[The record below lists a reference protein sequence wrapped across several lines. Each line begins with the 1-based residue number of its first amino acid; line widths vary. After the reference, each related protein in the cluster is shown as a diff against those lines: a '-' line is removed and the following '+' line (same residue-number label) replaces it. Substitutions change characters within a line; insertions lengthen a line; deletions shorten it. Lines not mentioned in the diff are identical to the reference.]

1 MTSLSDLDA
10 LIARARGADILAV
23 AKRTGAQLKQIR
35 ATGEWASGCPTCGG
49 KDTFS
54 VNTERKLFVCRRGAA
69 GGDVI
74 DLAQHALGL
83 DFAGAIEIITGE
95 EIAEANE
102 VSDKPAK
109 SPTSDD
115 DERRA
120 RDLKSAKR
128 IASEVRPLLGTPGE
142 RYLRE
147 TRCIDTAPIQDS
159 LARAD
164 AIGWHSSVYL
174 NEPGGAQ
181 QPAHPLHGQRLGCI
195 VGIMTD
201 PVSGRPTG
209 AISRTYIGPD
219 LSKVCKAKTLG
230 APMGVIRLS
239 ADDDV
244 LEGLFLAEGIETALA
259 AMSIGLRPIWS
270 TGSTSPMAK
279 FPVLSGIECLSIV
292 CDHDPNGAGEYA
304 AREVERRW
312 RAAGRQVSILRSE
325 RQGDLNDMVRKDSQK

>member
-35 ATGEWASGCPTCGG
+35 ATGEWASGCPMCGG

-83 DFAGAIEIITGE
+83 DFVGAIENITGE

-102 VSDKPAK
+102 FSDKPAK
-109 SPTSDD
+109 SPTSD

-128 IASEVRPLLGTPGE
+128 IASEICPLLGTDGE
-142 RYLRE
+142 RYLKE
-147 TRCIDTAPIQDS
+147 TRCIDTAAVRDI
-159 LARAD
+159 LARVD
-164 AIGWHSSVYL
+164 AIGWHGAGYF
-174 NEPGGAQ
+174 NEP
-181 QPAHPLHGQRLGCI
+181 AHALHGQRLGCI

-201 PVSGRPTG
+201 AKTAKPTG
-209 AISRTYIGPD
+209 AISRTYLTPD
-219 LSKVCKAKTLG
+219 LTKIGKAKTLG
-230 APMGVIRLS
+230 SPVGIVRLNP
-239 ADDDV
+239 DDEV

-259 AMSIGLRPIWS
+259 AVSIGLRPTWS

-312 RAAGRQVSILRSE
+312 RAADRQVSILRSE
-325 RQGDLNDMVRKDSQK
+325 RQGDLNDMVRKDFKNEREP

>member
-1 MTSLSDLDA
+1 VTKSPSDLDA

-23 AKRTGAQLKQIR
+23 AERTGAQLKQIR
-35 ATGEWASGCPTCGG
+35 ATDEWASGCPTCGG

-54 VNTERKLFVCRRGAA
+54 VNTERKLFVCRRGTA

-83 DFAGAIEIITGE
+83 DFAGAIEFITGE
-95 EIAEANE
+95 EVAEASE

-109 SPTSDD
+109 SPASD

-128 IASEVRPLLGTPGE
+128 IASEIRPLFSTDGE

-147 TRCIDTAPIQDS
+147 KRCIDTTAVQDI

-164 AIGWHSSVYL
+164 AIGWHDAVYL
-174 NEPGGAQ
+174 NE
-181 QPAHPLHGQRLGCI
+181 PAHPLHGQRLGCI
-195 VGIMTD
+195 VGTMTD
-201 PVSGRPTG
+201 PVSARPTG
-209 AISRTYIGPD
+209 AISRTYLAPD
-219 LSKVCKAKTLG
+219 LTKIGKAKTLG
-230 APMGVIRLS
+230 SPVGIVRLS
-239 ADDDV
+239 PDDEV
-244 LEGLFLAEGIETALA
+244 QEGWFLVEGLETALA
-259 AMSIGLRPIWS
+259 AMSIGLRPTWS

-279 FPVLSGIECLSIV
+279 FPVLSGIEHLSIV
-292 CDHDPNGAGEYA
+292 CDHDPNGAGEDA

-325 RQGDLNDMVRKDSQK
+325 RNGDLNDMVRKDSQK